1 MTIAKHVLLV
11 MAGGTGG
18 HIFPGLAVAHYMRER
33 GWEVVW
39 LGNKKGMEGKLVP
52 QHDFPMRHVAFSG
65 LRGKGLLTKLLLP
78 FTLLRALYQSYQI
91 IRTVRPNV
99 VLGMGGYIAFPGGM
113 VTRCL
118 GIPLV
123 THEQNAIPG
132 LTNRL
137 LAKLATQALC
147 AFPDSLTKAIC
158 VGNPVRRSFF
168 SIPPPE
174 QRYSQRTGPLHLL
187 VVGGSLGAAA
197 LNQIVPEALALL
209 PAKERPQIA
218 HQSGAAQLAELQE
231 NYAKA
236 NVAVKASAFI
246 DDMATAYAEADLV
259 ICRAGAMTVA
269 EIAAAGVAALFVPF
283 PLAVDDHQTHNAQ
296 VLVQAGGAVLEHQR
310 DLTAARLAKYLR
322 GLTRQKL
329 TKMAVLARQQ
339 AKPKATAQIAHAC
352 VLAAMPGYHQSAQLE
367 KN

>member
-1 MTIAKHVLLV
+1 MTIAKHVLVL

-18 HIFPGLAVAHYMRER
+18 HIFPGLAVAHCMRER

-52 QHDFPMRHVAFSG
+52 QHGFPMHHVAFSG

-78 FTLLRALYQSYQI
+78 FTLLRALYQSYHI

-99 VLGMGGYIAFPGGM
+99 VLGMGGYIAFPGGI

-147 AFPDSLTKAIC
+147 AFPDTLKKAIC

-168 SIPPPE
+168 SISPPE

-209 PAKERPQIA
+209 PEKERPQVT

-231 NYAKA
+231 NYVKA

-283 PLAVDDHQTHNAQ
+283 PFAVDDHQTHNAQ
-296 VLVQAGGAVLEHQR
+296 VLVQTGGAILEHQR
-310 DLTAARLAKYLR
+310 DLTAGRLAEYLR
-322 GLTRQKL
+322 GLTRKKL

>member
-1 MTIAKHVLLV
+1 MSTAKHVLML

-18 HIFPGLAVAHYMRER
+18 HIFPGLAIAHYMRER

-52 QHDFPMRHVAFSG
+52 QHAIPMHHVAFGG
-65 LRGKGLLTKLLLP
+65 LRGKGLFTKLLLP
-78 FTLLRALYQSYQI
+78 FTLLRALYQSYKI

-99 VLGMGGYIAFPGGM
+99 VLGMGGYISFPGGL
-113 VTRCL
+113 VARCMGL
-118 GIPLV
+118 PLV

-147 AFPDSLTKAIC
+147 AFPDSLANALC
-158 VGNPVRRSFF
+158 VGNPVRRSLFAL
-168 SIPPPE
+168 PPPE
-174 QRYSQRTGPLHLL
+174 QRYAQRSGPLHIL
-187 VVGGSLGAAA
+187 VVGGSLGATA

-209 PAKERPQIA
+209 PVKERPSVT
-218 HQSGAAQLAELQE
+218 HQSGAAQLAALLE

-236 NVAVKASAFI
+236 NVEVKASDFI
-246 DDMATAYAEADLV
+246 EDMAEAYAEADLV

-269 EIAAAGVAALFVPF
+269 EIAAAGVAALFIPF
-283 PLAVDDHQTHNAQ
+283 PFAVDDHQTHNAKT
-296 VLVQAGGAVLEHQR
+296 LAQAGGAFLEQQR
-310 DLTAARLAKYLR
+310 DLTAGRLAEFLR
-322 GLTRQKL
+322 GLTRKQL
-329 TKMAVLARQQ
+329 TKMAVLAKQQ
-339 AKPKATAQIAHAC
+339 AKPKATTQIARAC
-352 VLAAMPGYHQSAQLE
+352 ALAAMPGYYQSTQLE

>member
-1 MTIAKHVLLV
+1 MTIAKHVLML

-52 QHDFPMRHVAFSG
+52 QHAFPMHHVAFSG

-78 FTLLRALYQSYQI
+78 FTLVRAFYQSYQI

-99 VLGMGGYIAFPGGM
+99 VLGMGGYIAFPGGI

-118 GIPLV
+118 GLPLV

-147 AFPDSLTKAIC
+147 AFPDTLAKAIC

-168 SIPPPE
+168 SLPPPE
-174 QRYSQRTGPLHLL
+174 QRYAQRTGPLRLL
-187 VVGGSLGAAA
+187 VIGGSLGSAA
-197 LNQIVPEALALL
+197 LNQIVPEALAIL
-209 PAKERPQIA
+209 PANERPKVT
-218 HQSGAAQLAELQE
+218 HQSGAAQLTELQE

-236 NVAVKASAFI
+236 QVEVKASAFI
-246 DDMATAYAEADLV
+246 EDMAAAYAEADLV

-269 EIAAAGVAALFVPF
+269 EIAAAGVAALFIPF
-283 PLAVDDHQTHNAQ
+283 PFAVDDHQTHNAQ
-296 VLVQAGGAVLEHQR
+296 ILVHAGGALLEQQR
-310 DLTAARLAKYLR
+310 DLTAGRLAEFLR
-322 GLTRQKL
+322 GLTRKKL
-329 TKMAVLARQQ
+329 TRMAVSARQQ

-352 VLAAMPGYHQSAQLE
+352 ALGAMPGYHQSTRLE